1 MAGAT
6 PQGQAKEPGLLGEM
20 GSQGRVQR
28 QDVLDEGRISLGLCG
43 HWPESGT
50 GLGRGVRDARRGGI

>member
-6 PQGQAKEPGLLGEM
+6 PQCQAKEPGLLGET

-28 QDVLDEGRISLGLCG
+28 QEALAVGAVDTGWRE
-43 HWPESGT
+43 GT
-50 GLGRGVRDARRGGI
+50 GLGTGVRDARRGGI